1 MVISAH
7 TELLSMS
14 GADEAER
21 KVEVEAIRDG
31 LRRLQAMMREVL
43 EFARGEARIDKTS
56 TSVRALLDEV
66 ARQSKPA
73 VEQSGVTLEVTHGY
87 TGDWMLDHPRTFR
100 ALGNLVR
107 NAASV
112 LEQRGG
118 TIALRSQRQNGR
130 LRLEV
135 ADDGPGIPLEIQA
148 TLFEPFVTRGKR
160 EGTGLGLAIVKN
172 IAESQGGT
180 ATFTTSP
187 QGTVFVIELPEAKGP
202 EVEQ

>member
-1 MVISAH
+1 
-7 TELLSMS
+7 
-14 GADEAER
+14 
-21 KVEVEAIRDG
+21 
-31 LRRLQAMMREVL
+31 VL
-43 EFARGEARIDKTS
+43 EFARGEARIEKTS

-66 ARQSKPA
+66 ARQSQP
-73 VEQSGVTLEVTHGY
+73 VVGPSGIELQVAHGY
-87 TGDWMLDHPRTFR
+87 SGDWMLDHPRTFR

-112 LEQRGG
+112 LEQSGG
-118 TIALRSQRQNGR
+118 TITLRSVRENGR

-135 ADDGPGIPLEIQA
+135 EDTGPGIPLEIQA

-180 ATFTTSP
+180 ATFKTSTEGTT
-187 QGTVFVIELPEAKGP
+187 FVLELPEAEAT
-202 EVEQ
+202 EVQG